1 VRTFGVLIA
10 ADSCVNVRPKTR
22 KANSDAGEITPARL
36 YGGRVFIALALAWLA
51 ATNSAVRG
59 QEKDSGWQAE
69 VRKQAEAH
77 NWAGALRIVDG
88 ELARAPNDLEELAW
102 RARLLLWSGSVEDAE
117 RLFRELTIRERR
129 DPDLFLGLANAL
141 ARKGRWEESLQALN
155 RATEIDPN
163 RADLHAARGRTLRA
177 LNRADEAREEFSRAC
192 ALDPGNEEATQGLL
206 SVRREFKNELRVG
219 WDTDRF
225 SYTDAYE
232 GQWVSLTTRWTEHWG
247 TSVAG
252 NFFQRIN
259 NGAGK
264 FAASV
269 TARSVHWGVLTAGG
283 ATARDNGI
291 IPKHEI
297 FFAYDRGWR
306 VSEAN
311 FLRGV
316 EMEYAQHWYG
326 YTSARIFTLNGSATI
341 YLPREWSW
349 SINLTGA
356 RSNFPGLSP
365 GWRPSGVTR
374 LSFPLVRRK
383 EGFTGGSVF
392 FAAGTEQ
399 FALVDQLGSFS
410 SHTLGGTVKLR
421 FTARQDVTAY
431 GAFQQRTSNRTQT
444 SFGMSYGIH
453 F

>member
-1 VRTFGVLIA
+1 M
-10 ADSCVNVRPKTR
+10 R
-22 KANSDAGEITPARL
+22 KRL
-36 YGGRVFIALALAWLA
+36 CPGRVFIAFALAWLA
-51 ATNSAVRG
+51 ATSSAVRA
-59 QEKDSGWQAE
+59 QEKDSGWRAE

-77 NWAGALRIVDG
+77 DWAVALQIVDG
-88 ELARAPNDLEELAW
+88 ELARVPNDLEVLAW

-117 RLFRELTIRERR
+117 RSFRELTIRERR

-141 ARKGRWEESLQALN
+141 AREGRWEESLQALN

-163 RADLHAARGRTLRA
+163 RADLRAARGRTLRA
-177 LNRADEAREEFSRAC
+177 MNRADEAREEFSRAL
-192 ALDPGNEEATQGLL
+192 ALDPGNEEAKQGLL
-206 SVRREFKNELRVG
+206 SVRRELKNELRFG

-225 SYTDAYE
+225 NYTGAYE
-232 GQWVSLTTRWTEHWG
+232 GEWVSLTTRWNEHWG
-247 TSVAG
+247 SSLAG

-259 NGAGK
+259 TGAGK
-264 FAASV
+264 FVASA
-269 TARSVHWGVLTAGG
+269 TARSVHWGALSAGG

-291 IPKHEI
+291 IPNHEI
-297 FFAYDRGWR
+297 FFSYDRGWR
-306 VSEAN
+306 VSETS

-316 EMEYAQHWYG
+316 EMEYGQHWYA
-326 YTSARIFTLNGSATI
+326 YTAARIFTLNGAATI

-349 SINLTGA
+349 FINVTGA
-356 RSNFPGLSP
+356 RSHFSGLSP

-383 EGFTGGSVF
+383 EGFAGGSVF

-399 FALVDQLGSFS
+399 FALVDQLGSFA
-410 SHTLGGTVKLR
+410 SHTWGGSVKLR

-431 GAFQQRTSNRTQT
+431 AAFQQRTSDRTQT

>member
-1 VRTFGVLIA
+1 M
-10 ADSCVNVRPKTR
+10 R
-22 KANSDAGEITPARL
+22 KWLCP
-36 YGGRVFIALALAWLA
+36 GRVFIAFALAWLA
-51 ATNSAVRG
+51 ATSSAVRA
-59 QEKDSGWQAE
+59 QEKDSGWQVE

-77 NWAGALRIVDG
+77 DWAVALRIVDG
-88 ELARAPNDLEELAW
+88 ELARVPNDLEVLAW

-117 RLFRELTIRERR
+117 RSFRELTIRERR

-141 ARKGRWEESLQALN
+141 AREGRWEESLQALN

-163 RADLHAARGRTLRA
+163 RADLRAARGRTLRA
-177 LNRADEAREEFSRAC
+177 MNRADEAREEFSRAL
-192 ALDPGNEEATQGLL
+192 ALDPGNEEAKQGLL
-206 SVRREFKNELRVG
+206 SVRRELKNELRFG

-225 SYTDAYE
+225 NYTGAYE
-232 GQWVSLTTRWTEHWG
+232 GEWVSLTTRWNEHWG
-247 TSVAG
+247 SSLAG

-259 NGAGK
+259 TGAGK
-264 FAASV
+264 FVASA
-269 TARSVHWGVLTAGG
+269 TARSLHWGALTAGG
-283 ATARDNGI
+283 ATARDNRI
-291 IPKHEI
+291 IPNHEI
-297 FFAYDRGWR
+297 FFSYDRGWR
-306 VSEAN
+306 VSEKS

-316 EMEYAQHWYG
+316 EMEYGQHWYA
-326 YTSARIFTLNGSATI
+326 YTSARIFTLNGAATI

-349 SINLTGA
+349 FINVTGA

-383 EGFTGGSVF
+383 AGFAGGSVF

-399 FALVDQLGSFS
+399 FALVDQLGSFA
-410 SHTLGGTVKLR
+410 SHTWGGSLKLR

-431 GAFQQRTSNRTQT
+431 GALQQRTSDRTQT
-444 SFGMSYGIH
+444 SFGMSYGIR